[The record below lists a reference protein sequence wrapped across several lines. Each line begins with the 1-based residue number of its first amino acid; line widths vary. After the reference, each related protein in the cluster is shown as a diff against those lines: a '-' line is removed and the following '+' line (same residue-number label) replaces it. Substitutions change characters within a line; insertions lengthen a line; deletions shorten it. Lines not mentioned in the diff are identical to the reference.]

1 MTGLLYRWPRAAKF
15 GRVVPKT
22 KFYEHAAVPAA
33 VREKFVAEV
42 QRITWAYKLA
52 ETTINLSGTTA
63 VPEIQV
69 FQIDAKGD
77 DVAEPVLTAI
87 DKAVKTPLIFEI
99 TRGDGPERSTR
110 MTATHKLLSS
120 GVPKLGTYYTSE
132 WHPEG
137 ADRRPLPTAI
147 NLAALYTAL
156 LEPLTP
162 LAARPGEELWEVAA
176 RLVTAQ
182 KLKRELATLE
192 RKIRIE
198 PQLNRKV
205 ELRRALKTKQ
215 AMLADLTEPDPEHKV
230 GHEELR
236 NRWRNCT

>member
-1 MTGLLYRWPRAAKF
+1 VTGLLYRWPRAAKF

-42 QRITWAYKLA
+42 QRIIWAYKLA
-52 ETTINLSGTTA
+52 ETTINLPGTTA

-77 DVAEPVLTAI
+77 DVSEPVLTAI
-87 DKAVKTPLIFEI
+87 DKAVKTPIIFEI
-99 TRGDGPERSTR
+99 ICGDGRERRTR
-110 MTATHKLLSS
+110 MAATHKLLSS
-120 GVPKLGTYYTSE
+120 GMPKLSTYYTTE
-132 WHPEG
+132 WHPDG

-147 NLAALYTAL
+147 NLTALYTAL

-162 LAARPGEELWEVAA
+162 LAARPGEELSEVAA
-176 RLVTAQ
+176 RLETVR
-182 KLKRELATLE
+182 KLEREVATLE
-192 RKIRIE
+192 RKVRAE

-205 ELRRALKTKQ
+205 ELRRALKSKK
-215 AMLADLTEPDPEHKV
+215 TELEQQ
-230 GHEELR
+230 R
-236 NRWRNCT
+236 

>member
-1 MTGLLYRWPRAAKF
+1 MTGLLYRWPQAAKF

-52 ETTINLSGTTA
+52 ETTINLPGTTA

-77 DVAEPVLTAI
+77 DVSEPVLAAI
-87 DKAVKTPLIFEI
+87 DKAVKTPIIFEI
-99 TRGDGPERSTR
+99 TRGDGPERRTR
-110 MTATHKLLSS
+110 MAATHKLLSS
-120 GVPKLGTYYTSE
+120 GAPKLGAYYTTE
-132 WHPEG
+132 WHPDD

-162 LAARPGEELWEVAA
+162 LAARPGEEVAEVAA
-176 RLVTAQ
+176 RLETVR
-182 KLKRELATLE
+182 KLEREVATLE
-192 RKIRIE
+192 RKIRTE

-215 AMLADLTEPDPEHKV
+215 ATLADLTSPTPSPKP
-230 GHEELR
+230 GTK
-236 NRWRNCT
+236 N